1 MAIITISRGSYTR
14 GKEIAEKVA
23 KKLGYEC
30 VAREALLEASRE
42 FNVPEMKL
50 VRALHDA
57 PSILDR
63 FYYGKESFMAFYRL
77 AFLKHLKKNNIVYHG
92 LAGHFM
98 LKGVSHVLKVRI
110 IADMEERVKLEMER
124 EKISEKQA
132 YRLLKNDDEER
143 VKWSQY
149 VHGIDT
155 NDPSLYDLVIRI
167 KEMTADDAVDIICH
181 AVKFNHFAT
190 SPESTQ
196 AFDNLLLAADVK
208 VSIIEIAPAAEV
220 FAHDGVVSIKT
231 SSSEFDQ
238 KEVVAAVKEAAQ
250 KIKDVKKVEVYVMPV
265 LPFSTK

>member
-30 VAREALLEASRE
+30 VARETLLEASQE
-42 FNVPEMKL
+42 FNVPEIKL

-63 FYYGKESFMAFYRL
+63 FSYGKEKFLAFYQS
-77 AFLKHLKKNNIVYHG
+77 AFLKHIQKDNVVYHG
-92 LAGHFM
+92 LAGHFL

-110 IADMEERVKLEMER
+110 IADMEERVKFEMER

-143 VKWSQY
+143 VKWSKY

-155 NDPSLYDLVIRI
+155 NDPSLYDLVIKTKKI
-167 KEMTADDAVDIICH
+167 TSDDAIDIICH
-181 AVKFNHFAT
+181 AAKLKAFTT
-190 SPESTQ
+190 SPESKQ
-196 AFDNLLLAADVK
+196 AFDNLLLAANVK
-208 VSIIEIAPAAEV
+208 VAIINIAPASEV
-220 FAHDGVVSIKT
+220 VAQEGVVSIKT
-231 SSSEFDQ
+231 SVADENSEDAITTSIL
-238 KEVVAAVKEAAQ
+238 ETVQ
-250 KIKDVKKVEVYVMPV
+250 KINGVKKVRVCVMPV
-265 LPFSTK
+265 LPFSA